1 MSQSLPMSRRTTL
14 EPRKTSTHRSAR
26 CPSNAARHDATL
38 LTALRRSTK
47 AARARRRRVRLRRHA
62 VDARQLHAL
71 PEADRRVTAIG
82 SALTAGTISCGARGR
97 KAWRRDEIKAE
108 LIRRLFTGRNA
119 ATMDVLA
126 RGYADDVVRSY
137 LRADTVEKAD
147 WHRTQGHELVIVSA
161 SLGMYLRPIAE
172 RLRFDAV
179 LCTDLEV
186 GADGLLTG
194 EARRRERARSGEGAA
209 ARRVARRADRLRV
222 GVRRQLG
229 RPHAVGTRRQG
240 RARRSPRM
248 APRPSI
254 PRESQ

>member
-1 MSQSLPMSRRTTL
+1 MPQKPPERVVAAFDFDGTL
-14 EPRKTSTHRSAR
+14 STRDNFMPFLKLIAGS
-26 CPSNAARHDATL
+26 P
-38 LTALRRSTK
+38 
-47 AARARRRRVRLRRHA
+47 
-62 VDARQLHAL
+62 
-71 PEADRRVTAIG
+71 AIG

-97 KAWRRDEIKAE
+97 KAWRRDAIKAE
-108 LIRRLFTGRNA
+108 LVRRLFTGRNA
-119 ATMDVLA
+119 AAMDVLA

-194 EARRRERARSGEGAA
+194 KLAGANVRGVEKARRLDEWLGEQSAYVWAYGDSSGDRMLLARADKAV
-209 ARRVARRADRLRV
+209 RVGRRA
-222 GVRRQLG
+222 QLG
-229 RPHAVGTRRQG
+229 TRT
-240 RARRSPRM
+240 
-248 APRPSI
+248 
-254 PRESQ
+254 